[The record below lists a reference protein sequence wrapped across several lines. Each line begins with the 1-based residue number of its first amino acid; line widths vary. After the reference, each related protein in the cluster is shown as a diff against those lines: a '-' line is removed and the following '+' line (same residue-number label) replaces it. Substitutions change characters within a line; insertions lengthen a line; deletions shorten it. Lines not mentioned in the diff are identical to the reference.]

1 MKQIIKAKEREE
13 VIQDLDTEIS
23 KLEHVENDLKA
34 KIKENEVLN
43 IKVEKMND
51 KISELN
57 KSLEKEKS
65 ENKSIL
71 SEKSK
76 EIDDLKSEIKNRI
89 YIIKFYYYMYSEK

>member
-1 MKQIIKAKEREE
+1 
-13 VIQDLDTEIS
+13 
-23 KLEHVENDLKA
+23 
-34 KIKENEVLN
+34 
-43 IKVEKMND
+43 MND

>member
-1 MKQIIKAKEREE
+1 
-13 VIQDLDTEIS
+13 
-23 KLEHVENDLKA
+23 
-34 KIKENEVLN
+34 
-43 IKVEKMND
+43 MND

-89 YIIKFYYYMYSEK
+89 YIIIFYYYMYSEK